1 MKISPKNKI
10 IDLNLDWTL
19 KMPFELKKS
28 EKDPSIQL
36 IKEYS
41 EIEKI
46 YKAKKMG
53 FLYIHRKKIQNLL
66 YDLDKIKIL
75 IQVII
80 LNFLISFIY
89 YY

>member
-19 KMPFELKKS
+19 KMPFELKES

-53 FLYIHRKKIQNLL
+53 FLYIHRKKIQNL
-66 YDLDKIKIL
+66 
-75 IQVII
+75 
-80 LNFLISFIY
+80 
-89 YY
+89 